1 MSTDNISIANKREK
15 SRRKKP
21 APDAASAAANGL
33 VALMSEFG
41 SSYVRWV
48 RSLLPEGTSLTVPRA
63 ALLGVLAAKGERIL
77 MGELG
82 ELLGVSPRNVTVIV
96 DGLEHEKLVTRV
108 AHERDRRATFV
119 EITPAGKE
127 VAAQVLAP
135 HQNRVAGLFD
145 TALTASECAQSRA

>member
-1 MSTDNISIANKREK
+1 
-15 SRRKKP
+15 
-21 APDAASAAANGL
+21 
-33 VALMSEFG
+33 MSEFG

-145 TALTASECAQSRA
+145 TALTASECAQLAGMIGKLLNALNALISVPKPKRQSADSASRRSKP